1 MKLKNRKSKIPINAI
16 TSKKIKYCMV
26 ILLTT
31 LFLLIIRIG
40 FIQFVQGADLK
51 EKAFKQ
57 QVVSKLIN
65 PKRGNI
71 LDTTRK
77 KFSY

>member
-1 MKLKNRKSKIPINAI
+1 MKIKNKKQKAPINVLTA
-16 TSKKIKYCMV
+16 KKIKYCMT
-26 ILLTT
+26 ILLLL
-31 LFLLIIRIG
+31 LFILIIRIA
-40 FIQFVQGADLK
+40 FWQFVQGAELK

-57 QVVSKLIN
+57 QVVSKLIS

-71 LDTTRK
+71 LDSTRK